1 MNWDLPKQEDKVD
14 IVSVRKM
21 KCNHSPT
28 GMDSTVKLDGDTD
41 RFYCLKCWKDL
52 GDIQDYNNFDGMG
65 PEDF

>member
-1 MNWDLPKQEDKVD
+1 MTWDLPKQEDKLD

-28 GMDSTVKLDGDTD
+28 GIDSTVKLDGDTD

-52 GDIQDYNNFDGMG
+52 GDVQDYNNFDGMG